1 MRYKGKVAL
10 ITGGSTGIGREA
22 AILLAKQGARV
33 AITGRRAA
41 QGAETVALIEQA
53 DGEAIFIKAD
63 SQIEDD
69 CRRMVDETVA
79 RFGRLDAAFNN
90 AGVEGEFAPVEQ
102 QQAINFHHVM
112 NINVLG
118 VLLSMKY
125 QIPALRRSGGGAIVN
140 NASVAGT
147 IGMPTGSVYIA
158 SKHAVIG
165 LTKSAALEVARENIR
180 INAVSPGAIQTYM
193 WERFTGADAAKQDY
207 MIGLHPIGRAGKPLE
222 IAQAVA
228 FLCSEE
234 ASFITGTNLCVDGG
248 FTAQ

>member
-180 INAVSPGAIQTYM
+180 INAVSPGAIQTDM

>member
-1 MRYKGKVAL
+1 MRFKGKVVL
-10 ITGGSTGIGREA
+10 VTGGTTGIGRET
-22 AILLAKQGARV
+22 AILLARQGARV
-33 AITGRRAA
+33 AITGRREA
-41 QGAETVALIEQA
+41 QGAETVALIEKA
-53 DGEAIFIKAD
+53 DGEAIFIKANAENE
-63 SQIEDD
+63 SD
-69 CRRMVDETVA
+69 CRRMVDETIS

-90 AGVEGEFAPVEQ
+90 AGIEGDFAPVEQ
-102 QQAINFHHVM
+102 QEAENFHRVM

-125 QIPALRRSGGGAIVN
+125 QIPAIRRSGGGAIVN

-180 INAVSPGAIQTYM
+180 INSVSPGAIQTDM
-193 WERFTGADAAKQDY
+193 WDRFTGSDATKQEY
-207 MIGLHPIGRAGKPLE
+207 MIGLHPVGRAGKPSE
-222 IAQAVA
+222 IADAVA
-228 FLCSEE
+228 FLCSDE
-234 ASFITGTNLCVDGG
+234 ATFITGTNLQVDGG